1 MDSFQHSVA
10 TAGGGQATFSQC
22 WFACYKMLLGPWGK
36 AGQAGVIEAM
46 LRQKLKTDISGND
59 RVQDALNNGL
69 LDTDYNTC
77 AVALGLQSWS
87 GSAFNK
93 PASFLD
99 MGLTDGAEAFLEQL
113 KKGPLWVSRYVHPGY
128 HIVLATGYTDNGNGY
143 IIHNNPFPGP
153 KDAIQ
158 VTTTTA
164 NNFVKFITNAR
175 ASVQRASWT

>member
-1 MDSFQHSVA
+1 
-10 TAGGGQATFSQC
+10 
-22 WFACYKMLLGPWGK
+22 MLLGPWGK

-99 MGLTDGAEAFLEQL
+99 IGLTDGAEAFLEQL

-164 NNFVKFITNAR
+164 NHFVKLITNAR